1 MTSQRRLANEG
12 GIALAIVLL
21 ILAVVLL
28 LGTTLIALSVTE
40 DRAGSIVA
48 NMKKAFSAAEA
59 GIQEAMYRM
68 RLNPNTLPYEG
79 VNPGIPCAATADPG
93 VVGYVQGTPP
103 NAVLAIPSPDPTNAN
118 FWKYNPPACSW
129 IYAGSSAAGYGNYL
143 GGTAAN
149 LDSAGR
155 IFTSSGSS
163 HAAGGALVNA
173 TLSNTVSDPRTYTVT
188 VAPVVGFVGGC
199 WQYVNPSGAPLGSCT
214 SVAPNPMFKVTST
227 GTARSAT
234 KTLSSMIQRFKVSP
248 KLDGAIT
255 ANSDVHVHSDKPV
268 VDGHNFDCDGNNASD
283 SDSIKAAT
291 VPSGDKLNADR
302 DQDLQCAAGSGDVC
316 KGTSSPFPSTLGA
329 LLLGPTAPTAEV
341 QALDAYLGSI
351 AIDPV
356 AHPEKLPTSAFH
368 GILYVTGDY
377 KNPPDGS
384 SGVLIIHNVDK
395 KGHYNAKLQEFQKRT
410 FKGLIIADWIEKM
423 NTDDKVTSQVIG
435 GMIALRPTDTN
446 DVDHL
451 TNIKYSKCVIA
462 GLSKYFPFRN
472 VPGTWHEQ

>member
-1 MTSQRRLANEG
+1 MATCRVKSQRRLASEK

-28 LGTTLIALSVTE
+28 LGTALIGLSVTE
-40 DRAGSIVA
+40 DRAGLIVA
-48 NMKKAFSAAEA
+48 ETKKAFSAAET

-68 RLNPNTLPYEG
+68 RLDPATLSYEG
-79 VNPGIPCAATADPG
+79 NPVCSAAADP
-93 VVGYVQGTPP
+93 VVIGQQGNP
-103 NAVLAIPSPDPTNAN
+103 APSWADPASAN
-118 FWKYNPPACSW
+118 FWKYNPPACLW
-129 IYAGSSAAGYGNYL
+129 TYAGSSAAGYGNYL

-155 IFTSSGSS
+155 TFISSGSS
-163 HAAGGALVNA
+163 HAAGGLLVNA
-173 TLSNTVSDPRTYTVT
+173 NLTNTASDPRTYTVT

-199 WQYVNPSGAPLGSCT
+199 WQYVDSSGAPLASCA

-227 GTARSAT
+227 GTARSSA
-234 KTLSSMIQRFKVSP
+234 KTLSSMVQRFKVSP
-248 KLDGAIT
+248 RLDGAIT
-255 ANSDVHVHSDKPV
+255 ANSDIHVHSDKPV

-291 VPSGDKLNADR
+291 VPSGDKLNADK
-302 DQDLQCAAGSGDVC
+302 DQDLQCAAGTGDVC
-316 KGTSSPFPSTLGA
+316 KGTSSAFPSTLGA
-329 LLLGPTAPTAEV
+329 LLLGPTAPTGEI
-341 QALDAYLGSI
+341 QALDAYLDSI
-351 AIDPV
+351 KIQPAD
-356 AHPEKLPTSAFH
+356 APTSAFH
-368 GILYVTGDY
+368 GILYVEGNY

-384 SGVLIIHNVDK
+384 TGVLIIHKVNKDGK
-395 KGHYNAKLQEFQKRT
+395 YIAKLEEFQKRT
-410 FKGLIIADWIEKM
+410 FKGLIIADRIEKM

-462 GLSKYFPFRN
+462 GLPKYFPFRN